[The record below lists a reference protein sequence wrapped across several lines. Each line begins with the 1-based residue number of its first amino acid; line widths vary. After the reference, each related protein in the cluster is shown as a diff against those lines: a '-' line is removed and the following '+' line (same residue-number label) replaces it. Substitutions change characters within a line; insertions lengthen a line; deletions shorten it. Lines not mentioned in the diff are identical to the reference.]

1 MTAGDGSREPS
12 LEFPPVVRPES
23 LPTSSAAGLPAVR
36 LPGDVRLSTVAL
48 ASGLALAFE
57 GVRLAARLAQK
68 RSAAR
73 RSMEM
78 EPPAH
83 VTVSYQWTQI
93 IVERQE
99 RS

>member
-73 RSMEM
+73 KSM
-78 EPPAH
+78 EPPAY